1 VVLITAAKAQSV
13 SAPTSMSVSDP
24 TIYNL
29 ISSSGTTVSVA
40 GVDPIKV
47 VVSATAGTV
56 KITTT
61 TGLTAPTGYTTAEWA
76 GAGEISFSG
85 SLSDVN
91 SALATLQF
99 LGAGTITVS
108 PTSPTVVYSSV
119 TGNFYEVSTVNK
131 NFFDAKADAESRT
144 LNGATGYLATVT
156 SKAEFDYIKA
166 KAGLSSR
173 IWLGASDSAVEGEWR
188 WVGGPE
194 DGQQFW
200 QGGSGGTAVNGMFS
214 DWNGGEP
221 NNCCGGE
228 DYLEI
233 VTSGRFND
241 RLGTE
246 IIRYVVEYTGAAV
259 STSASFS
266 VMESTDPAH
275 KADVVAGLLSK
286 ELIAYQFYKGS
297 IQSVSDRLA
306 WLALRQGDPYKSKQG
321 INFKF
326 GDRALN
332 QLWNRSP
339 KHLGGYS
346 EADIASLAS
355 KLGNNPEIY
364 EDILKVQAVSLGI
377 AELKAK
383 TGGFDLYPKF
393 GGEDNGLVFWSDGE
407 ISVGKNSAST
417 IASSRELKRTIITI
431 GLDKEYEQDKLVGIA
446 LSAGREEA
454 DVGTNGSTI
463 QSDNIGAIFYTT
475 YTSKYVPPI
484 ETSIGYGDLNFE
496 TKRIDGSETLTGE
509 RKGSIYFG
517 SVGVRCS
524 STTQEKGTSYSAHA
538 RVNLGQ
544 IILKSYTETG
554 GVSAVTYSEQDIDY
568 EELVTGV
575 EMSKVMKRNSF
586 AFRPHTILKYS
597 HFLNKS
603 SPATMRYASSS
614 TVYTSVVQTEMES
627 GWSISAGVN
636 LWDESSFSSHF
647 ALSRSQSDSDNYINS
662 ITFGL
667 QFRF

>member
-1 VVLITAAKAQSV
+1 MVLITAANAQSV

-306 WLALRQGDPYKSKQG
+306 WLALRQGDLYKSKQE

-339 KHLGGYS
+339 KRLGGYS

-377 AELKAK
+377 AELKPK

-431 GLDKEYEQDKLVGIA
+431 GLDKKYEQDKLVGIA

-538 RVNLGQ
+538 RINLGQ

-636 LWDESSFSSHF
+636 LWNESSFSSHF